1 MDNVATSIL
10 AAEGD
15 GLWREYQGGVEDYL
29 LQRSRS
35 GPVAPAPKPGKKRA
49 EPSHQASVSKPAV
62 AVTKSGLSFKERK
75 ELEQLPGQIEA
86 QEAEMVR
93 LQALLADPAL
103 YRGAPEEVARLT
115 TELQAKEASYQ
126 ASMQRW
132 ESLLSRE

>member
-1 MDNVATSIL
+1 VATSIL

-35 GPVAPAPKPGKKRA
+35 RPVVATTKLGKKKA
-49 EPSHQASVSKPAV
+49 EPTPQASVSNPAV
-62 AVTKSGLSFKERK
+62 AATKSGLSFKERK
-75 ELEQLPGQIEA
+75 ELEQLPGQIETL
-86 QEAEMVR
+86 EAETDR

-103 YRGAPEEVARLT
+103 YRGAPGEVARLT
-115 TELQAKEASYQ
+115 SELQAKEASHQ
-126 ASMQRW
+126 AAMQRW